1 MRLSQYILKRNGVPL
16 GHRSSLRNNLHRSLS
31 AGTNTEFWRHWNP
44 IWGYY
49 LWKGVYVPAQ
59 PWVSKSISL
68 LISFAVSG
76 ALHDLAIGLATGNW
90 QVFFSIWFLFM
101 GFFLLLSRKWDVTY
115 SQFPF
120 LIRMG
125 INLVSLSGCFLAAG
139 LLNRNI
145 FT

>member
-1 MRLSQYILKRNGVPL
+1 M
-16 GHRSSLRNNLHRSLS
+16 
-31 AGTNTEFWRHWNP
+31 
-44 IWGYY
+44 
-49 LWKGVYVPAQ
+49 PAQ
-59 PWVSKSISL
+59 RWVSKSISL